1 MTQTRHL
8 DDILMCLT
16 QKDIAVRKYGNR
28 NVKMPKQLAG
38 KYEICNYKPL
48 IDHEQLSF
56 QTTLSFEFPEI
67 CLFPRSLTLFLLL
80 IHSSSPHLSC
90 GNFYS
95 INKLINM
102 KNILVFGMGKVGSLV
117 GILLNKR
124 FEVNGFDKFLPA
136 ETLPF
141 KIIQGDMQNTSL
153 LNELIPNYDTVVSCL
168 PYNLNLP
175 IAKIAHQHGVHY
187 FDLTEDVHTTDE
199 IRKMAEQSTSVMAP
213 QCGLAPGL
221 IGIIGAELASRFEKL
236 RDIELRV
243 GALPRFPNGLLG
255 YSFTWSPA
263 GVINEY
269 INDAEVIHNG
279 VRKMVPSLDGWE
291 SINIEGRDF
300 EAFSTSG
307 GLGTMCETYEGKLD
321 TLNYKTIRYPG
332 HMKLMRFLLYELIL
346 KENRELAEKIL
357 TEAKPP
363 VAEDVVHVYAVV
375 EGWKTNGKLAR
386 EEYFKS
392 FNPIEID
399 GQQWRAISWTTAA
412 SLVSVI
418 ELVADKKLPQKGF
431 IKQEDIK
438 FDDLLAT
445 SNGRLFK

>member
-1 MTQTRHL
+1 MVDPDPHSIVKLRSAPFFHIKQQT
-8 DDILMCLT
+8 M
-16 QKDIAVRKYGNR
+16 Q
-28 NVKMPKQLAG
+28 
-38 KYEICNYKPL
+38 
-48 IDHEQLSF
+48 
-56 QTTLSFEFPEI
+56 
-67 CLFPRSLTLFLLL
+67 
-80 IHSSSPHLSC
+80 
-90 GNFYS
+90 
-95 INKLINM
+95 
-102 KNILVFGMGKVGSLV
+102 NILVIGLGKVGSLV
-117 GILLNKR
+117 GTLLSKR
-124 FEVNGFDKFLPA
+124 FKVTGLDKQAPANRLPFSA
-136 ETLPF
+136 VQGDIHDPETLRSTLSNH
-141 KIIQGDMQNTSL
+141 DA
-153 LNELIPNYDTVVSCL
+153 VVSCL

-175 IAKIAHQHGVHY
+175 IAKIAHEKGIHY
-187 FDLTEDVHTTDE
+187 FDLTEDVHTTQE
-199 IRKMAEQSTSVMAP
+199 IRKMAEDAHAVLAP

-221 IGIIGAELASRFEKL
+221 IGIIGADLAKRFEKL

-279 VRKMVPSLDGWE
+279 IRKMVPSLDGLE
-291 SINIEGRDF
+291 TINIEGRDF

-346 KENRELAEKIL
+346 KDKRELAEQIL

-375 EGWKTNGKLAR
+375 EGWKADGKLAR
-386 EEYFKS
+386 EEYFRS
-392 FNPIEID
+392 FNPIDID

-412 SLVSVI
+412 SVASVV
-418 ELVADKKLPQKGF
+418 ELVADKKIQQKGF
-431 IKQEDIK
+431 VKQEEIALHD
-438 FDDLLAT
+438 FLST
-445 SNGRLFK
+445 QNGTFFT